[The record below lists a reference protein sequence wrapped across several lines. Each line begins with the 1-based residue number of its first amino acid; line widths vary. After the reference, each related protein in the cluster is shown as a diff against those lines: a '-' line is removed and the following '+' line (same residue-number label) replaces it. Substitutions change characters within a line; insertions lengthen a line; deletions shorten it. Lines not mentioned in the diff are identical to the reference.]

1 MMYLK
6 NVGKRALALVLA
18 LMMCV
23 GMLSTAAFAEDAPET
38 TEPEV
43 VETEDKTEATETE
56 TGDEADE
63 PEEVELVE
71 TAQTPLAAAPAAAKS
86 CNHNW
91 VYDHCKWEEINC
103 QVSHTDIHRCTKCG
117 AEKEVLAQTHS
128 HQMTYTE
135 NRFGLYHTAT
145 CTKCGYEEPLRDHH
159 YNGATCKT
167 PGKCVCNK
175 VDPKGTLAPNNH
187 VNTETVTVP
196 ATCTTDGSETV
207 KCNDCGKTVST
218 TILPQTG
225 HSFTG
230 NYVQAGTSSH
240 ARQCANCT
248 ATSEPEAHKMSDWK
262 VEIEAKCLT
271 EGKETRSC
279 TVCGLRQSQTID
291 ALGHNYVNGTCTRC
305 GDSDPSIKTDCEHK
319 NMVKDEE
326 KSHAA
331 TCTLPEVIVWN
342 CADCDF
348 VRSEVK
354 SLALGHDYS
363 VSWGTHADNKPATCT
378 EKGAA
383 VYRCSRYDECK
394 AFEVREVPMKP
405 HTASVIAEVPATCT
419 KTGTAA
425 HWTCTVCSKLFKGT
439 KEVTADDLV
448 IPVDASNHT
457 GKTDEWQEV
466 NDAIHGMF
474 CTDCKQQYATGN
486 HTFGAWSY
494 NESEQNWSRV
504 CGDCGYTQTTTDA
517 DAIHDCDDYWSED
530 YYPSNNGHAH
540 MCTFPGCGNMDVT
553 VNHDFGEWAVI
564 RPAQV
569 GVAGERVH
577 TCESCG
583 YMDSEAIPALPG
595 TGGDTEI
602 DDPDIPLGGGAEDGG
617 DEVELDDAAVPLAG
631 PVTRAEFVDFLYRD
645 AGSPEAGM
653 PTFTDVPADHEFA
666 PAVGWGQANDIA
678 WGVSE
683 TEFLPDELVTVEQVK
698 LFLARYA
705 KFKGIEMP
713 ELAALVGL
721 DDQDPAMNC
730 DEILGEFFGT
740 DDE

>member
-1 MMYLK
+1 
-6 NVGKRALALVLA
+6 
-18 LMMCV
+18 
-23 GMLSTAAFAEDAPET
+23 
-38 TEPEV
+38 
-43 VETEDKTEATETE
+43 
-56 TGDEADE
+56 
-63 PEEVELVE
+63 
-71 TAQTPLAAAPAAAKS
+71 
-86 CNHNW
+86 
-91 VYDHCKWEEINC
+91 
-103 QVSHTDIHRCTKCG
+103 
-117 AEKEVLAQTHS
+117 
-128 HQMTYTE
+128 
-135 NRFGLYHTAT
+135 
-145 CTKCGYEEPLRDHH
+145 
-159 YNGATCKT
+159 
-167 PGKCVCNK
+167 
-175 VDPKGTLAPNNH
+175 
-187 VNTETVTVP
+187 
-196 ATCTTDGSETV
+196 
-207 KCNDCGKTVST
+207 
-218 TILPQTG
+218 
-225 HSFTG
+225 
-230 NYVQAGTSSH
+230 
-240 ARQCANCT
+240 
-248 ATSEPEAHKMSDWK
+248 MSDWK

>member
-56 TGDEADE
+56 TGDEAGE

-71 TAQTPLAAAPAAAKS
+71 TVQTPLAAAPLAAES
-86 CNHNW
+86 CEHNYQFDHHVLMSNCALAHDD
-91 VYDHCKWEEINC
+91 VYK
-103 QVSHTDIHRCTKCG
+103 CTKCG
-117 AEKEVLAQTHS
+117 DTMTKHVQTHS
-128 HQMTYTE
+128 HQMQYT
-135 NRFGLYHTAT
+135 NNALGYYHTAK
-145 CTKCGYEEPLRDHH
+145 CSVCGYSEPLRDHKVK
-159 YNGATCKT
+159 NPATCQTGATCIC
-167 PGKCVCNK
+167 GKVMGDKN
-175 VDPKGTLAPNNH
+175 PNNH

-196 ATCTTDGSETV
+196 ATCTTDGFTTITC
-207 KCNDCGKTVST
+207 KDCGEIVST
-218 TILPQTG
+218 TPLERTG

-230 NYVQAGTSSH
+230 NYVQAGTSGH

-248 ATSEPEAHKMSDWK
+248 ATSEPEAHRMSDWK
-262 VEIEAKCLT
+262 VEIEAECLT

-363 VSWGTHADNKPATCT
+363 VSWGTHADNKSATCT

-448 IPVDASNHT
+448 IAINPKNHT
-457 GKTDEWQEV
+457 GKTDKWQEV